1 MEGKMEHK
9 HKRRIYIVNK
19 KFQFKYLFII
29 LSIMVVTM
37 VSISFTTFYVIWN
50 NVIEEF
56 FYIPDASK
64 KLAEIFN
71 ETSVMLIIPIVALAV
86 LGIFAGVMLS
96 HRIAGPIYRV
106 EKVSE
111 ELAKGNFDI
120 KVRFRKGDD
129 LQELAGKLNEMIDS
143 VRGMI
148 SGDKALAEEI
158 HVLAKEL
165 QSDLKKQ
172 KGLKKDVELAVKKLN
187 TMAAKLKKS
196 TERYKV

>member
-1 MEGKMEHK
+1 MEHK
-9 HKRRIYIVNK
+9 YKRHIYIVNK
-19 KFQFKYLFII
+19 KFQFKYLFTI
-29 LSIMVVTM
+29 LAIMMITV

-64 KLAEIFN
+64 KLADIFN
-71 ETSVMLIIPIVALAV
+71 ETSVMLIIPVALLAL
-86 LGIFAGVMLS
+86 LGVFAGVMLS
-96 HRIAGPIYRV
+96 HKIAGPIYRV

-111 ELAKGNFDI
+111 ELAKGNFDVR
-120 KVRFRKGDD
+120 VRFRKGDD
-129 LQELAGKLNEMIDS
+129 LQELAGKLNEMIES

-148 SGDKALAEEI
+148 SGDKMLAEDIHALA
-158 HVLAKEL
+158 KGL
-165 QSDLKKQ
+165 QADLKKH

-187 TMAAKLKKS
+187 AMASRLKKS